1 MELFVIGINHRSAPT
16 DIRECFAFKPRD
28 PLPRGIESLLD
39 EHFLFSTC
47 NRAEIY
53 GVANDTQSAVHET
66 KQAMENTAE
75 KSVSRN
81 VWYDLHGDDALK
93 HLFRVASSLDAM
105 VVGEAQVLGQL
116 KDAYAQA
123 MDRGTTGPMLNRVI
137 HRAMRVAKRVR
148 AETKLAEKPI
158 SVASVAV
165 DFIAEH
171 LGGVENKTCLVV
183 GAGEV
188 GALVVKQIK
197 SRGLNELII
206 VNRTFERA
214 VFLAEHAHGKAC
226 EWAKLPEALA
236 ASDVAIVCTG
246 ASQPIIDTSMIYRPM
261 AIIDLGLPRGVDSEV
276 AQLNG
281 VCLKNI
287 DDLKA
292 TAAENLKSRLNEAE
306 AAEKIVLEEVS
317 QFKDEMQQSKTNT
330 VIARIHERCEEL
342 RKGELDKLYRVAPEL
357 DQRERTA
364 IEAATRAIVNKIL
377 HDPIMSIKEFFGHE
391 STDSES

>member
-1 MELFVIGINHRSAPT
+1 MELFVVGINHRSAPT
-16 DIRECFAFKPRD
+16 DIRECFAFAPSD
-28 PLPRGIESLLD
+28 PLPKGFESSLD

-47 NRAEIY
+47 NRTEIY
-53 GVANDTQSAVHET
+53 GVADDTRSATQET
-66 KQAMENTAE
+66 RQAMEGLAK
-75 KSVSRN
+75 KSLSRN
-81 VWYDLHGDDALK
+81 VWYDLRGDDALK

-116 KDAYAQA
+116 KDAFAQA

-148 AETKLAEKPI
+148 AETKLAEKPV

-171 LGGVENKTCLVV
+171 LGGVENKTCLVI

-197 SRGLNELII
+197 SRGLSELII

-226 EWAKLPEALA
+226 EWDNLPEALA
-236 ASDVAIVCTG
+236 SSDVAIVCTG
-246 ASQPIIDTSMIYRPM
+246 ASRPIINTEMIYRPM
-261 AIIDLGLPRGVDSEV
+261 AIIDLGVPRGVDSRV

-281 VCLKNI
+281 VYLKNI

-292 TAAENLKSRLNEAE
+292 TAAENLKNRLGEAE
-306 AAEKIVLEEVS
+306 TAEKIVAEEVS
-317 QFKDEMQQSKTNT
+317 RFKKDVSHSKASDL
-330 VIARIHERCEEL
+330 IATIHEDCEGIRKHEL
-342 RKGELDKLYRVAPEL
+342 EKLFRIVPEL
-357 DQRERTA
+357 DNRERTA
-364 IEAATRAIVNKIL
+364 IEAATLAIINKIL
-377 HDPIMSIKEFFGHE
+377 HEPIMRIKEFFRHE
-391 STDSES
+391 SIDSES